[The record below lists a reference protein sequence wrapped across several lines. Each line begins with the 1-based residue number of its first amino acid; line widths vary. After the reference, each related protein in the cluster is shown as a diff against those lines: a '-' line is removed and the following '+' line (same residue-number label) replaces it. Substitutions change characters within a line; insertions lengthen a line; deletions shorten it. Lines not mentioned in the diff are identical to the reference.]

1 MAQFKS
7 EEAKELFLKA
17 QIADKRLLNL
27 SRLLEGKRSEFF
39 FTELLDEKNQL
50 RSEILE
56 LEAEVRKHKKL
67 VDEYILQTRQ
77 EEIKKLKNTGI

>member
-1 MAQFKS
+1 MS
-7 EEAKELFLKA
+7 LLRWG
-17 QIADKRLLNL
+17 KRLLTL
-27 SRLLEGKRSEFF
+27 SRLLEGKRREFF